1 MGRGY
6 TKGAINQTI
15 EWYFPPMEMKMPRKF
30 AAPIAWILA
39 IVLGASLAPHATA
52 AETDVDPANFKIS
65 IKGPKL
71 LTKSSGKVTIKSV
84 VNEPGRWCVFLYVL
98 DIADEELEKLQED
111 PINNLMNHEGLDVF
125 PNGAKVKG
133 YEVLKN
139 MCDEKSQTPTQVF
152 SGKKAIPQQLGFK
165 KPMKSGTYT
174 YVAVLAFSNDP
185 RRSKYSPPGR
195 FMAISDFIK
204 VKVKL

>member
-1 MGRGY
+1 
-6 TKGAINQTI
+6 
-15 EWYFPPMEMKMPRKF
+15 MKAFRV
-30 AAPIAWILA
+30 ATWL
-39 IVLGASLAPHATA
+39 LSLLLVSSNFTSAHA
-52 AETDVDPANFKIS
+52 AESEVDPANFSIS
-65 IKGPKL
+65 IKGSKQI
-71 LTKSSGKVTIKSV
+71 TRSSGKITINST
-84 VNEPGRWCVFLYVL
+84 VNEKGRWCVYLYVL
-98 DIADEELEKLQED
+98 DMKEEELEKLKED
-111 PINNLMNHEGLDVF
+111 PINNLMNHDGLDVF
-125 PNGAKVKG
+125 PNGAKING

-139 MCDEKSQTPTQVF
+139 MCDEKSQKPTQVF

>member
-1 MGRGY
+1 
-6 TKGAINQTI
+6 
-15 EWYFPPMEMKMPRKF
+15 MKAFRV
-30 AAPIAWILA
+30 ATWL
-39 IVLGASLAPHATA
+39 LSLLLVSSNFTSAHA
-52 AETDVDPANFKIS
+52 AESEVDPANFSIS
-65 IKGPKL
+65 IKGSKQI
-71 LTKSSGKVTIKSV
+71 TRSSGKITINST
-84 VNEPGRWCVFLYVL
+84 VNEKGRWCVYLYVL
-98 DIADEELEKLQED
+98 DMKEEELEKLKED
-111 PINNLMNHEGLDVF
+111 SINNLMNHDGLDVF
-125 PNGAKVKG
+125 PNGAKING

-139 MCDEKSQTPTQVF
+139 MCDEKSQKPTQVF

-165 KPMKSGTYT
+165 KPMKSGTYS

>member
-1 MGRGY
+1 MA
-6 TKGAINQTI
+6 K
-15 EWYFPPMEMKMPRKF
+15 KLLRKT
-30 AAPIAWILA
+30 AKALA
-39 IVLGASLAPHATA
+39 FITATLLLAGNAQMVSA
-52 AETDVDPANFKIS
+52 AETDVDLSNFGISIKGSKILSKSSGKIS
-65 IKGPKL
+65 IK
-71 LTKSSGKVTIKSV
+71 SM
-84 VNEPGRWCVFLYVL
+84 VNEPGRWCVYLYVL

-185 RRSKYSPPGR
+185 RRSKYSPPSR

>member
-1 MGRGY
+1 MLRY
-6 TKGAINQTI
+6 SLSKVTRIFTRVVAFT
-15 EWYFPPMEMKMPRKF
+15 MVM
-30 AAPIAWILA
+30 
-39 IVLGASLAPHATA
+39 VLAPTA
-52 AETDVDPANFKIS
+52 EAVETDVNPANFSIS
-65 IKGPKL
+65 IKGSKQI
-71 LTKSSGKVTIKSV
+71 TRSSGKITINST
-84 VNEPGRWCVFLYVL
+84 VNEKGRWCVYLYVL
-98 DIADEELEKLQED
+98 DMKEEELEKLKED
-111 PINNLMNHEGLDVF
+111 PINNLMNHDGLDVF
-125 PNGAKVKG
+125 PNGAKING

-139 MCDEKSQTPTQVF
+139 MCDEKSQKPTQVF

-165 KPMKSGTYT
+165 KPMKSGTYS

>member
-1 MGRGY
+1 MAF
-6 TKGAINQTI
+6 K
-15 EWYFPPMEMKMPRKF
+15 KF
-30 AAPIAWILA
+30 SELSRIFAYLVALAMIIAGTSVA
-39 IVLGASLAPHATA
+39 HA
-52 AETDVDPANFKIS
+52 AETDVDPANFSIS
-65 IKGPKL
+65 IKGSKQI
-71 LTKSSGKVTIKSV
+71 TRSSGKITINST
-84 VNEPGRWCVFLYVL
+84 VNEKGRWCVYLYVL
-98 DIADEELEKLQED
+98 DMKEEELEKLKED
-111 PINNLMNHEGLDVF
+111 PINNLMNHDGLDVF
-125 PNGAKVKG
+125 PNGAKING

-139 MCDEKSQTPTQVF
+139 MCDEKSQKPTQVF

-165 KPMKSGTYT
+165 KPMKSGTYS

>member
-1 MGRGY
+1 
-6 TKGAINQTI
+6 
-15 EWYFPPMEMKMPRKF
+15 MKAFRV
-30 AAPIAWILA
+30 ATWL
-39 IVLGASLAPHATA
+39 LSLLLVSSNFTSAHA
-52 AETDVDPANFKIS
+52 AESEVYPANFSIS
-65 IKGPKL
+65 IKGSKQI
-71 LTKSSGKVTIKSV
+71 TRSSGKITINST
-84 VNEPGRWCVFLYVL
+84 VNEKGRWCVYLYVL
-98 DIADEELEKLQED
+98 DMKEEELEKLKED
-111 PINNLMNHEGLDVF
+111 PINNLMNHDGLDVF
-125 PNGAKVKG
+125 PNGAKING

-139 MCDEKSQTPTQVF
+139 MCDEKSQKPTQVF

-165 KPMKSGTYT
+165 KPMKSGTYS

>member
-1 MGRGY
+1 MRR
-6 TKGAINQTI
+6 TASH
-15 EWYFPPMEMKMPRKF
+15 KF
-30 AAPIAWILA
+30 IRTLAPIFI
-39 IVLGASLAPHATA
+39 ISLFICSSLPATA
-52 AETDVDPANFKIS
+52 LESDVDPANFSIS

-185 RRSKYSPPGR
+185 RRSKYSPPGL

>member
-1 MGRGY
+1 
-6 TKGAINQTI
+6 
-15 EWYFPPMEMKMPRKF
+15 MKAFRV
-30 AAPIAWILA
+30 ATWL
-39 IVLGASLAPHATA
+39 LSLLLVSSNFTSAHA
-52 AETDVDPANFKIS
+52 AESEVDPANFSIS
-65 IKGPKL
+65 IKGSKQI
-71 LTKSSGKVTIKSV
+71 TRSSGKITINST
-84 VNEPGRWCVFLYVL
+84 VNEKGRWCVYLYVL
-98 DIADEELEKLQED
+98 DMKEEELEKLKED
-111 PINNLMNHEGLDVF
+111 PINNLMNHDGLDVF
-125 PNGAKVKG
+125 PNGAKING

-139 MCDEKSQTPTQVF
+139 MCDEKSQKPTQVF

-165 KPMKSGTYT
+165 KPMKSGTYS

>member
-1 MGRGY
+1 MIKNKIKRLKRILVIFAVMLM
-6 TKGAINQTI
+6 TISGA
-15 EWYFPPMEMKMPRKF
+15 
-30 AAPIAWILA
+30 
-39 IVLGASLAPHATA
+39 LGVEA
-52 AETDVDPANFKIS
+52 AETDVDPANFSIS

-98 DIADEELEKLQED
+98 DIADEEFEKLQED

-165 KPMKSGTYT
+165 KPMRSGTYT

>member
-1 MGRGY
+1 
-6 TKGAINQTI
+6 
-15 EWYFPPMEMKMPRKF
+15 MKAFRV
-30 AAPIAWILA
+30 AAWL
-39 IVLGASLAPHATA
+39 LSLLLVSSNFTSAHA
-52 AETDVDPANFKIS
+52 AESEVDPANFSIS
-65 IKGPKL
+65 IKGSKQI
-71 LTKSSGKVTIKSV
+71 TRSSGKITINST
-84 VNEPGRWCVFLYVL
+84 VNEKGSWCVYLYVL
-98 DIADEELEKLQED
+98 DMKEEELEKLKED
-111 PINNLMNHEGLDVF
+111 PINNLMNHDGLDVF
-125 PNGAKVKG
+125 PNGAKING

-139 MCDEKSQTPTQVF
+139 MCDEKSQKPTQVF

-165 KPMKSGTYT
+165 KPMKSGTYS

>member
-1 MGRGY
+1 MGRTASY
-6 TKGAINQTI
+6 
-15 EWYFPPMEMKMPRKF
+15 KF
-30 AAPIAWILA
+30 IRALIPIFVI
-39 IVLGASLAPHATA
+39 SLFLSSSLPATA
-52 AETDVDPANFKIS
+52 LETDVDLANFSIS

-185 RRSKYSPPGR
+185 RRSKYSPPSR
-195 FMAISDFIK
+195 FLAISDFIK

>member
-1 MGRGY
+1 
-6 TKGAINQTI
+6 
-15 EWYFPPMEMKMPRKF
+15 MKAFRV
-30 AAPIAWILA
+30 ATWL
-39 IVLGASLAPHATA
+39 LSLLLVSSNFTSAHA
-52 AETDVDPANFKIS
+52 AESEVDPANFSIS
-65 IKGPKL
+65 IKGSKQI
-71 LTKSSGKVTIKSV
+71 TRSSGKITINST
-84 VNEPGRWCVFLYVL
+84 VNEKGRWCVYLYVL
-98 DIADEELEKLQED
+98 DMKEEELEKLKED
-111 PINNLMNHEGLDVF
+111 PINNLMNHDGLDVF
-125 PNGAKVKG
+125 PNGAKING

-139 MCDEKSQTPTQVF
+139 MCDEKSQKPTQVF

-165 KPMKSGTYT
+165 KSMKSGTYS

>member
-1 MGRGY
+1 MGRTASY
-6 TKGAINQTI
+6 
-15 EWYFPPMEMKMPRKF
+15 KF
-30 AAPIAWILA
+30 IRALIPIFVI
-39 IVLGASLAPHATA
+39 SLFLSSSLPATA
-52 AETDVDPANFKIS
+52 LESDVDLANFSIS

-133 YEVLKN
+133 TK
-139 MCDEKSQTPTQVF
+139 F
-152 SGKKAIPQQLGFK
+152 SRICAMRNRRLPPRSFRGRRPSL
-165 KPMKSGTYT
+165 
-174 YVAVLAFSNDP
+174 SN
-185 RRSKYSPPGR
+185 
-195 FMAISDFIK
+195 
-204 VKVKL
+204 

>member
-1 MGRGY
+1 
-6 TKGAINQTI
+6 
-15 EWYFPPMEMKMPRKF
+15 MKAFRV
-30 AAPIAWILA
+30 AAWL
-39 IVLGASLAPHATA
+39 LSLLLVSSTFTSAHAR
-52 AETDVDPANFKIS
+52 ESEVDPANFSIS
-65 IKGPKL
+65 MKASKQI
-71 LTKSSGKVTIKSV
+71 TRTSGKITINST
-84 VNEPGRWCVFLYVL
+84 VNEKGRWCVYLYVL
-98 DIADEELEKLQED
+98 DMKEEELEKLKED
-111 PINNLMNHEGLDVF
+111 PINNLMSHDGLDVF
-125 PNGAKVKG
+125 PNGAKING

-139 MCDEKSQTPTQVF
+139 MCDEKSQKPTQVF

-165 KPMKSGTYT
+165 KPMKSGTYS